1 MTEPLIL
8 PAKVIDGFSTPL
20 KNLVSRLKDVKAPD
34 GMKQVGKQ
42 LESLRKEAD
51 ALGKAVTNGFGGLTS
66 GLGLGAIGAGAF
78 TAAGAL
84 AAVGTAVRSF
94 ADNAVRMRKFS
105 HETGIAVTTL
115 QKMQQVSDGLAIDP
129 DSIASGLSFAARNA
143 DDMRLRQGNYG
154 AIAGLRGGKSIAEDL
169 ANTKSNDEVVQKEL
183 NYLAMQKNAQQRR
196 ALSGLFFG
204 TEEFAEFGANGIES
218 LKKRMDSAGKNTYV
232 PSEEDTKKAEAFQD
246 AISHLS
252 ATFENLKN
260 SVGGEL
266 APQIIAAADAFK
278 DFSDAHVGDVKI
290 FFHDVVDIVK
300 QIDWAGTAK
309 NFHDLFDDIK
319 SIADWASGFKNPFG
333 DTGESSNG
341 IVKGSPA
348 DKLLQWWNSGYESGS
363 GQPGS
368 GKSGSDQDVPFWAPL
383 PGSKKSSVDGS
394 GDAVQPNRGM
404 DRKSDQPIQSIAP
417 KVVRP
422 DQGVDLK
429 PDQPIQRA
437 EPKPDQ
443 TTRDPSLVRERNGLY
458 HPAAYHPGMQAALI
472 GASAARNNET
482 IATLAKGVELGMIA
496 FTQSYLGNSAS
507 TGKGGTNGVQNV
519 SWGGGGSYGGGGKA
533 VFGGGGKGGSLDVSG
548 AGIGPIPTGS
558 KAQRAKDIVDSLKAA
573 GMPHENAVVWAGA
586 TMGAE
591 SGYGSAQRGDFI
603 GGRAT
608 AFGSVQWHMPRVK
621 DIFKGTGIDVRSAGM
636 ADQTKAMIWEMKKM
650 GIWDRVVKAKNPQEV
665 LRVAIKEYERPLDQG
680 PRQFN
685 NRAAIA
691 NALRKALESQ
701 REPERKSASKAAV
714 KAGLQGAAAPS
725 SPPQNG
731 KVDIHV
737 HSKDH
742 PVTVKRSDSDLFQDL
757 KIDRGKSVSM

>member
-1 MTEPLIL
+1 MTEPLVL
-8 PAKVIDGFSTPL
+8 PATILDKFTKPL
-20 KNLVSRLKDVKAPD
+20 KDLVNRLRDVKVPD

-42 LESLRKEAD
+42 LEGIRKEAE
-51 ALGKAVTNGFGGLTS
+51 GVSKAVTNGFGGLTT
-66 GLGLGAIGAGAF
+66 GLGLGAISTGALS
-78 TAAGAL
+78 AAGAL
-84 AAVGTAVRSF
+84 AAVGASVRSF

-115 QKMQQVSDGLAIDP
+115 QKMQQVADGLSIDP
-129 DSIASGLSFAARNA
+129 DSIASGLSFSAQNA
-143 DDMRLRQGNYG
+143 DAMRLHQGTFG
-154 AIAGLRGGKSIAEDL
+154 AIAGLRGGRSIAEDL

-196 ALSGLFFG
+196 TLSELFFG
-204 TEEFAEFGANGIES
+204 TGDFAEFGANGKAS
-218 LKKRMDSAGKNTYV
+218 LDRRMAAAGKNTYV

-266 APQIIAAADAFK
+266 APDITAAADAFK
-278 DFSDAHVGDVKI
+278 EFASSHVGDVKA
-290 FFHDVVDIVK
+290 FFHDVVTTVEGF
-300 QIDWAGTAK
+300 DWAGTAK

-319 SIADWASGFKNPFG
+319 SIADWASGAAKADATEKRDDATDGQYYKVKP
-333 DTGESSNG
+333 SSWLPSWLSNLSP
-341 IVKGSPA
+341 IQKGGPLDRAIQST
-348 DKLLQWWNSGYESGS
+348 
-363 GQPGS
+363 
-368 GKSGSDQDVPFWAPL
+368 AP
-383 PGSKKSSVDGS
+383 
-394 GDAVQPNRGM
+394 
-404 DRKSDQPIQSIAP
+404 KSDQPA
-417 KVVRP
+417 
-422 DQGVDLK
+422 
-429 PDQPIQRA
+429 
-437 EPKPDQ
+437 
-443 TTRDPSLVRERNGLY
+443 RDPSLIRGRNGLY
-458 HPAAYHPGMQAALI
+458 HPAAYAPGMQSALI

-496 FTQSYLGNSAS
+496 FTQSYLG
-507 TGKGGTNGVQNV
+507 GGAGSGMGGADGIQNA

-533 VFGGGGKGGSLDVSG
+533 VFGGGGKGGSFDVSG
-548 AGIGPIPTGS
+548 AGTGPIPTGS

-573 GMPHENAVVWAGA
+573 GMSHENAVVWAGA

-591 SGYGSAQRGDFI
+591 SGYGSAQRGDFV

-608 AFGSVQWHMPRVK
+608 AFGAVQWHMPRVK
-621 DIFKGTGIDVRSAGM
+621 DILKGTGIDVRSAGM

-665 LRVAIKEYERPLDQG
+665 LRLAIKEYESPADQG

-691 NALRKALESQ
+691 NALRKALANQ
-701 REPERKSASKAAV
+701 QAPERKSASKEAA
-714 KAGLQGAAAPS
+714 KAGLQGGAAPS
-725 SPPQNG
+725 SPPPTG

-757 KIDRGKSVSM
+757 KIDRGRSVSI